1 MQGTMSV
8 QDLALVRG
16 IADTRATLKRW
27 STDPGPVIGEW
38 AAKSLLVAC
47 ALLLAVYVIAT
58 VTPPDPR
65 PLIIPGVTRPPQA
78 SNVGQVLFRNSLVL
92 ALHGFACVAGFI
104 AGSSMPLEAAR
115 RRGTWKVV
123 HDWAGTLAIWF
134 VILATGFS
142 LATQALIL
150 GGGTAAVAAQLEMS
164 PGVLLGVLSLHAVPE
179 LTALFLPLAAWLV
192 ASRRGQWSDLLAATF
207 VTVAIAVP
215 VLVASAF
222 FETYVTPDLIRALS
236 VV

>member
-1 MQGTMSV
+1 MSV

-16 IADTRATLKRW
+16 IDDTRATLKRW
-27 STDPGPVIGEW
+27 SAHPGPVIGEW
-38 AAKSLLVAC
+38 AAKSLVVAC
-47 ALLLAVYVIAT
+47 SLLLAVYVIAT
-58 VTPPDPR
+58 VTTPDPT

-78 SNVGQVLFRNSLVL
+78 SNLGPVLFRNSLVL

-104 AGSSMPLEAAR
+104 AGSSIPLESSR
-115 RRGTWKVV
+115 RSGTWKVI

-142 LATQALIL
+142 LVTQAVIL
-150 GGGTAAVAAQLEMS
+150 GNGTAAVADQLGMS
-164 PGVLLGVLSLHAVPE
+164 PGVLLAALSLHAVPE

-192 ASRRGQWSDLLAATF
+192 ASRRGRWSELLAATF

-222 FETYVTPDLIRALS
+222 VETYVTPDLIRAL
-236 VV
+236 VAA

>member
-1 MQGTMSV
+1 MSV

-16 IADTRATLKRW
+16 IDDTRATLKRW
-27 STDPGPVIGEW
+27 SAHPGPVIAEW

-58 VTPPDPR
+58 VTPPDPT
-65 PLIIPGVTRPPQA
+65 PLVIPGVTRPPQA
-78 SNVGQVLFRNSLVL
+78 SNIGQVLFRNSLVL

-115 RRGTWKVV
+115 RSGIWKVI

-142 LATQALIL
+142 LVTQALIL
-150 GGGTAAVAAQLEMS
+150 GDGTAAVAAQLGMS
-164 PGVLLGVLSLHAVPE
+164 PGVLLAALSLHAVPE

-192 ASRRGQWSDLLAATF
+192 ASRRGQWSELLAATF

-215 VLVASAF
+215 VLVASALV
-222 FETYVTPDLIRALS
+222 ETYVTPGLIRAL
-236 VV
+236 VAA